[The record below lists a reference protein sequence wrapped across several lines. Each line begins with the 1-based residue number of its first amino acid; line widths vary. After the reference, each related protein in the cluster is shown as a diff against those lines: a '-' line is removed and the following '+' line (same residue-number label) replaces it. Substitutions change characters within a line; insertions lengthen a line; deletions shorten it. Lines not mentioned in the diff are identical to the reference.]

1 MILEGKNLRKTYGFD
16 DNKVD
21 AIKNLSID
29 IEEGTF
35 VAIVG
40 RSGSG
45 KSTLLH
51 VLGGLVEPNAGEV
64 FLEGQSLYNMNDDT
78 LTRLRRR
85 RMGFVFQFFNL
96 ISTQNVLENIVLPI
110 HLDNE
115 QVDNDYIEEVI
126 QLLGLEDKKYA
137 FIHELSGGQQQRVA
151 IARALASKPAIIFAD
166 EPTGNLDSVNSHELL
181 MTLKSLNEQ
190 DGVTI
195 IMVSHDPMI
204 ASYSS
209 RFVYIK
215 DGHIAETLQRQELSQ
230 DEYFQK
236 IVDINSLESRKLFEK
251 HHD

>member
-16 DNKVD
+16 DNRVD

-115 QVDNDYIEEVI
+115 QVDNDY
-126 QLLGLEDKKYA
+126 QD
-137 FIHELSGGQQQRVA
+137 F
-151 IARALASKPAIIFAD
+151 
-166 EPTGNLDSVNSHELL
+166 LDV
-181 MTLKSLNEQ
+181 
-190 DGVTI
+190 
-195 IMVSHDPMI
+195 
-204 ASYSS
+204 
-209 RFVYIK
+209 
-215 DGHIAETLQRQELSQ
+215 
-230 DEYFQK
+230 
-236 IVDINSLESRKLFEK
+236 
-251 HHD
+251 

>member
-151 IARALASKPAIIFAD
+151 IARALSSKPAIIFAD
-166 EPTGNLDSVNSHELL
+166 EPTGNLDAKSSQEVVDLLKIAQRKYHE
-181 MTLKSLNEQ
+181 T
-190 DGVTI
+190 V
-195 IMVSHDPMI
+195 IMVTHDELI
-204 ASYSS
+204 ASIAD
-209 RFVYIK
+209 RIITIE
-215 DGHIAETLQRQELSQ
+215 DGQIVQ
-230 DEYFQK
+230 DT
-236 IVDINSLESRKLFEK
+236 RKVVK
-251 HHD
+251 

>member
-1 MILEGKNLRKTYGFD
+1 MMILEGKNLRKTYGFD

-64 FLEGQSLYNMNDDT
+64 FLEGQSLYDMNDDT

-110 HLDNE
+110 HLDNGE
-115 QVDNDYIEEVI
+115 VDNDYIDEVI

-166 EPTGNLDSVNSHELL
+166 EPTGNLDAKSSQEVVDLLKIAQRKYHE
-181 MTLKSLNEQ
+181 T
-190 DGVTI
+190 V
-195 IMVSHDPMI
+195 IMVTHDELI
-204 ASYSS
+204 ASIAD
-209 RFVYIK
+209 RIITIE
-215 DGHIAETLQRQELSQ
+215 DGQIVQ
-230 DEYFQK
+230 DT
-236 IVDINSLESRKLFEK
+236 RKVVE
-251 HHD
+251 

>member
-151 IARALASKPAIIFAD
+151 IARALASKPD
-166 EPTGNLDSVNSHELL
+166 NS
-181 MTLKSLNEQ
+181 
-190 DGVTI
+190 
-195 IMVSHDPMI
+195 
-204 ASYSS
+204 
-209 RFVYIK
+209 
-215 DGHIAETLQRQELSQ
+215 
-230 DEYFQK
+230 
-236 IVDINSLESRKLFEK
+236 
-251 HHD
+251 

>member
-1 MILEGKNLRKTYGFD
+1 MLFRS
-16 DNKVD
+16 NKVD

-166 EPTGNLDSVNSHELL
+166 EPTGNLDAKSSQEVVDLLKIAQRKYHE
-181 MTLKSLNEQ
+181 T
-190 DGVTI
+190 V
-195 IMVSHDPMI
+195 IMVTHDELI
-204 ASYSS
+204 ASIAD
-209 RFVYIK
+209 RIITIE
-215 DGHIAETLQRQELSQ
+215 DGQIVQ
-230 DEYFQK
+230 DT
-236 IVDINSLESRKLFEK
+236 RKVVK
-251 HHD
+251 

>member
-85 RMGFVFQFFNL
+85 RMGFVFQFFNI

-166 EPTGNLDSVNSHELL
+166 EPTGNLDAKSSQEVVDLLKIAQRKYHE
-181 MTLKSLNEQ
+181 T
-190 DGVTI
+190 V
-195 IMVSHDPMI
+195 IMVTHDELI
-204 ASYSS
+204 ASIAD
-209 RFVYIK
+209 RIITIE
-215 DGHIAETLQRQELSQ
+215 DGQIVQ
-230 DEYFQK
+230 DT
-236 IVDINSLESRKLFEK
+236 RKVVK
-251 HHD
+251 

>member
-166 EPTGNLDSVNSHELL
+166 ELTGNLDAKSSQEVVDLLKIAQRKYHE
-181 MTLKSLNEQ
+181 T
-190 DGVTI
+190 V
-195 IMVSHDPMI
+195 IMVTHDELI
-204 ASYSS
+204 ASIAD
-209 RFVYIK
+209 RIITIE
-215 DGHIAETLQRQELSQ
+215 DGQIVQ
-230 DEYFQK
+230 DT
-236 IVDINSLESRKLFEK
+236 RKVVK
-251 HHD
+251 

>member
-85 RMGFVFQFFNL
+85 RWDLFFSFL
-96 ISTQNVLENIVLPI
+96 ILYL
-110 HLDNE
+110 H
-115 QVDNDYIEEVI
+115 
-126 QLLGLEDKKYA
+126 KM
-137 FIHELSGGQQQRVA
+137 F
-151 IARALASKPAIIFAD
+151 
-166 EPTGNLDSVNSHELL
+166 
-181 MTLKSLNEQ
+181 
-190 DGVTI
+190 
-195 IMVSHDPMI
+195 
-204 ASYSS
+204 
-209 RFVYIK
+209 
-215 DGHIAETLQRQELSQ
+215 
-230 DEYFQK
+230 
-236 IVDINSLESRKLFEK
+236 
-251 HHD
+251 

>member
-126 QLLGLEDKKYA
+126 QLLGLEDKKIC
-137 FIHELSGGQQQRVA
+137 F
-151 IARALASKPAIIFAD
+151 
-166 EPTGNLDSVNSHELL
+166 
-181 MTLKSLNEQ
+181 
-190 DGVTI
+190 
-195 IMVSHDPMI
+195 
-204 ASYSS
+204 YS
-209 RFVYIK
+209 
-215 DGHIAETLQRQELSQ
+215 
-230 DEYFQK
+230 
-236 IVDINSLESRKLFEK
+236 
-251 HHD
+251 

>member
-64 FLEGQSLYNMNDDT
+64 FLEGQSLYNINDDT

-166 EPTGNLDSVNSHELL
+166 EPTGNLDAKSSQEVVDLLKIAQRKYHE
-181 MTLKSLNEQ
+181 T
-190 DGVTI
+190 V
-195 IMVSHDPMI
+195 IMVTHDELI
-204 ASYSS
+204 ASIAD
-209 RFVYIK
+209 RIITIE
-215 DGHIAETLQRQELSQ
+215 DGQIVQ
-230 DEYFQK
+230 DT
-236 IVDINSLESRKLFEK
+236 RKVVK
-251 HHD
+251 

>member
-1 MILEGKNLRKTYGFD
+1 MILEEKNLRKTYGFD

-166 EPTGNLDSVNSHELL
+166 EPTGNLDAKSSQEVVDLLKIAQRKYHE
-181 MTLKSLNEQ
+181 T
-190 DGVTI
+190 V
-195 IMVSHDPMI
+195 IMVTHDELI
-204 ASYSS
+204 ASIAD
-209 RFVYIK
+209 RIITIE
-215 DGHIAETLQRQELSQ
+215 DGQIVQ
-230 DEYFQK
+230 DT
-236 IVDINSLESRKLFEK
+236 RKVVK
-251 HHD
+251 

>member
-21 AIKNLSID
+21 AIKNLFID

-166 EPTGNLDSVNSHELL
+166 EPTGNLDAKSSQEVVDLLKIAQRKYHE
-181 MTLKSLNEQ
+181 T
-190 DGVTI
+190 V
-195 IMVSHDPMI
+195 IMVTHDELI
-204 ASYSS
+204 ASIAD
-209 RFVYIK
+209 RIITIE
-215 DGHIAETLQRQELSQ
+215 DGQIVQ
-230 DEYFQK
+230 DT
-236 IVDINSLESRKLFEK
+236 RKVVK
-251 HHD
+251 

>member
-166 EPTGNLDSVNSHELL
+166 EPTGNLDAKSSQEVVDLLKIAQRKYHE
-181 MTLKSLNEQ
+181 T
-190 DGVTI
+190 V
-195 IMVSHDPMI
+195 IMVTHDELI
-204 ASYSS
+204 ASIAD
-209 RFVYIK
+209 RIITIE
-215 DGHIAETLQRQELSQ
+215 DGQIVQ
-230 DEYFQK
+230 DTRK
-236 IVDINSLESRKLFEK
+236 IE
-251 HHD
+251 